1 MPRGNRPTLA
11 DAVRFTQAGTVLIA
25 PMLGLGALGYW
36 IDGRFGT
43 RPWVMVAGLLL
54 GMGGGFVNF
63 LQLVLPKRRGR
74 GGEPGTSGSGPY
86 HDAGGAGGAG
96 PPADAGS
103 SDDGGS
109 SGDGGDGA

>member
-11 DAVRFTQAGTVLIA
+11 DALRFTQAGTVLIA
-25 PMLGLGALGYW
+25 PMLGLGAFGYW

-63 LQLVLPKRRGR
+63 LQLVLPKRRG
-74 GGEPGTSGSGPY
+74 GGGPEDGDPGSGA
-86 HDAGGAGGAG
+86 AGGAG
-96 PPADAGS
+96 
-103 SDDGGS
+103 DDGGR
-109 SGDGGDGA
+109 G